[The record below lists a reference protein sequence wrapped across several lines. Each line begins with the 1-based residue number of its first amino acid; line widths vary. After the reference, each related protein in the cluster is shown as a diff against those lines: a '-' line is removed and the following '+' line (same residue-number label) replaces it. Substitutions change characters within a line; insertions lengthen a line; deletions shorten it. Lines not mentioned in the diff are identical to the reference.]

1 MKTIRKDQRST
12 LRFSLNR
19 SVAAEGVA
27 SLSLNSPSRGTLTF
41 TKSLTNLGSGFFS
54 LVLDFTDT
62 AQLEDDTYSY
72 ELTQDG
78 TYLKTGFIRLLEA
91 DLTNG
96 QFDYKMD
103 FLMS

>member
-1 MKTIRKDQRST
+1 
-12 LRFSLNR
+12 
-19 SVAAEGVA
+19 
-27 SLSLNSPSRGTLTF
+27 
-41 TKSLTNLGSGFFS
+41 
-54 LVLDFTDT
+54 VLDFTDT

-72 ELTQDG
+72 ELTQDA